1 MLKKKDNQYL
11 TILGRLLTYMKPYR
25 AYLILA
31 LVCAIISVVLSL
43 FTPILIG
50 RTIDY
55 IIGPGEVY
63 FDKIIEILII
73 LISVIV
79 GSATFSWLMT
89 YSTNRITFKSVKD
102 LRSHA
107 FNKLN
112 DVPLGYIDGN
122 SHGNIINTI
131 INDIDIVSDGLMQGL
146 AQLFTGVVT
155 IFGTIGFM
163 LSINLGIGLVVVILS
178 PLSLFVAAFIS
189 SRPTIDLM
197 KNLR

>member
-11 TILGRLLTYMKPYR
+11 TILGRLLTYMKPYG
-25 AYLILA
+25 L
-31 LVCAIISVVLSL
+31 SNSGLSL
-43 FTPILIG
+43 CNNKCGSFIIHPYINR

-178 PLSLFVAAFIS
+178 PLSLFVATYQVGPI
-189 SRPTIDLM
+189 IDLM